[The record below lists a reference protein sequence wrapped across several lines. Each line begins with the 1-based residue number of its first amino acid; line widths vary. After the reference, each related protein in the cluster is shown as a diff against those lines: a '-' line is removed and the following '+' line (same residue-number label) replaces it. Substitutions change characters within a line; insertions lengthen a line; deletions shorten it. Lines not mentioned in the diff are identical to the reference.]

1 MKLLN
6 TFIILCI
13 VGFSTSCA
21 KNDSGKQNEANLLKV
36 TSTFGDGIID
46 TPLGKVTLKA
56 PESTDISL
64 IIPQFE
70 ISNNATIYPPSGVA
84 IDFTNPVVFTITSG
98 DKATKYVFTV
108 TVIKPIV
115 KFTVYDCS
123 NWSPTNFRVL
133 QANAVIKIYTSA
145 TDVGTTKT
153 YDVLTTDQN
162 AQATLYGLK
171 TNSYYFTVDKDN
183 KSNIN
188 NGYVLNG
195 RYNSQADIDSSPHYA
210 AAVIGG
216 LKYMDVNHDAWIDA
230 NDKYIYD
237 RISSDYQLINKPIL
251 LKDVYIT
258 NKI

>member
-6 TFIILCI
+6 TLIILC
-13 VGFSTSCA
+13 VLGFSTSCT
-21 KNDSGKQNEANLLKV
+21 KNDPGKQNEANLLKV

-46 TPLGKVTLKA
+46 TPSGKVILKA
-56 PESTDISL
+56 PESTDVSQ
-64 IIPQFE
+64 IIPQIE
-70 ISNNATIYPPSGVA
+70 ISKNATIYPPSGVA
-84 IDFTNPVVFTITSG
+84 IDFTNPVLFTITSG
-98 DKATKYVFTV
+98 DKATKYVFTL

-123 NWSPTNFRVL
+123 NWTPTNFRVL

-153 YDVLTTDQN
+153 YDVLTTDLN

-171 TNSYYFTVDKDN
+171 TNNYYFTVDKDN

-188 NGYVLNG
+188 NGYVLQG
-195 RYNSQADIDSSPHYA
+195 TYNTQADIDSSPHYA

-216 LKYMDVNHDAWIDA
+216 LRYMDVNHDAWI
-230 NDKYIYD
+230 NVSDKYNYD
-237 RISSDYQLINKPIL
+237 MINSDYQLINKPIL
-251 LKDVYIT
+251 LNDVYIA
-258 NKI
+258 NKK